1 MATSGLRLLEWRV
14 WRQPEGFSLSGLR
27 GTARASRVGGSAM
40 PGACALLRF
49 DHQLE
54 VGRSWAKRPHPAAS
68 CPPRLRS
75 FALRAVFCD
84 FLAAG
89 TGSWG
94 RSVVAGPV
102 DAVTAVV
109 GALSGVVGGEFAP
122 VVAAL
127 RGAGRGE
134 LTGGAETC
142 R

>member
-1 MATSGLRLLEWRV
+1 
-14 WRQPEGFSLSGLR
+14 
-27 GTARASRVGGSAM
+27 M

-54 VGRSWAKRPHPAAS
+54 VCRSWAKRPHAAAP

-75 FALRAVFCD
+75 FGLRAAFCD

-89 TGSWG
+89 IGSWA
-94 RSVVAGPV
+94 RSVVAAVV

-109 GALSGVVGGEFAP
+109 AALSGAVLSGVVCGELAP

>member
-1 MATSGLRLLEWRV
+1 
-14 WRQPEGFSLSGLR
+14 
-27 GTARASRVGGSAM
+27 M

-54 VGRSWAKRPHPAAS
+54 VCRSWAKRPHAAAP

-75 FALRAVFCD
+75 SGLRAAFCD

-89 TGSWG
+89 TGSWA
-94 RSVVAGPV
+94 RSVVA
-102 DAVTAVV
+102 AVV
-109 GALSGVVGGEFAP
+109 AALSGAVLSGVVCGELAP

>member
-1 MATSGLRLLEWRV
+1 
-14 WRQPEGFSLSGLR
+14 
-27 GTARASRVGGSAM
+27 M

-54 VGRSWAKRPHPAAS
+54 VCRSWAKRPHAAAP

-75 FALRAVFCD
+75 FGLRTAFCD

-89 TGSWG
+89 TGSWA
-94 RSVVAGPV
+94 RSVVAAVV
-102 DAVTAVV
+102 DALSGAV
-109 GALSGVVGGEFAP
+109 LSGVVCGELAP